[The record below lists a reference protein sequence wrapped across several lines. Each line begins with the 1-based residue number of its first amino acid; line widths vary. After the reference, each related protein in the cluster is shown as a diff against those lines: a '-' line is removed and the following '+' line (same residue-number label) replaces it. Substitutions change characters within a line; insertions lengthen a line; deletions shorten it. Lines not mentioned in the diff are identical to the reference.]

1 MKRQG
6 RRHVTEEEFRGL
18 FADGRPVRIGSIAER
33 LGVDRS
39 TVARLMRRH
48 GTLTSINADAA
59 WCVLAERCRFDRL
72 GLWETGGVRFFRNGN
87 QLAAIVRVVEASE
100 AGLELPAISAA
111 VGSRAAV
118 PALGLVRAGRVQ
130 REAWDGR
137 YVYFAADGAAA
148 QRQKA
153 ARQAA
158 RSAAAGPAPAAEEGL
173 AEALAREGRETL
185 ELLVKVLLTCLRH
198 PGFSPKSVALSL
210 LRRGERTCTA
220 QVADLLRRFGAG
232 GKNS

>member
-1 MKRQG
+1 MPRKAH
-6 RRHVTEEEFRGL
+6 RRVTAEEFRAQ
-18 FADGRPVRIGSIAER
+18 FAGGAPVRIAGLAAA

-59 WCVLAERCRFDRL
+59 WCVLPERCGFDRL
-72 GLWETGGVRFFRNGN
+72 GFWETGGVRFFRDGN
-87 QLAAIVRVVEASE
+87 QRDAIVQVVEASE
-100 AGLELPAISAA
+100 AGLELPAVSAA

-118 PALGLVRAGRVQ
+118 QALGLARASRVQ
-130 REAWDGR
+130 REVWDGR
-137 YVYFAADGAAA
+137 YVYFAADGATAG
-148 QRQKA
+148 RQKA
-153 ARQAA
+153 AREAA
-158 RSAAAGPAPAAEEGL
+158 RCAAGGPAPVPAESLG
-173 AEALAREGRETL
+173 EALARESRETL

-198 PGFSPKSVALSL
+198 PGFSPKGVALSL

-220 QVADLLRRFGAG
+220 QVAELLRRFGAG

>member
-1 MKRQG
+1 MPRKAH
-6 RRHVTEEEFRGL
+6 RRVTGEEFREL
-18 FADGRPVRIGSIAER
+18 FAEGRPVRIAGLAGA
-33 LGVDRS
+33 LGVERS
-39 TVARLMRRH
+39 TAARLMRRH

-59 WCVLAERCRFDRL
+59 WCVLPERCRFDRL
-72 GLWETGGVRFFRNGN
+72 GFWETGGVRFFRDGN
-87 QLAAIVRVVEASE
+87 QLDAIVRVVEASE

-137 YVYFAADGAAA
+137 YVYFAEDGAAA
-148 QRQKA
+148 YRQKA
-153 ARQAA
+153 ARQAT
-158 RSAAAGPAPAAEEGL
+158 RSAAAGPAPVAQEGL

-185 ELLVKVLLTCLRH
+185 ELLVKILLTCLHH

-210 LRRGERTCTA
+210 LRRGEKTCTA
-220 QVADLLRRFGAG
+220 QVAELLRRFGAG

>member
-1 MKRQG
+1 MERQG
-6 RRHVTEEEFRGL
+6 RRHVTEEEFRAL
-18 FADGRPVRIGSIAER
+18 FAGGAPVRIAGMAAA

-59 WCVLAERCRFDRL
+59 WCILPERCRFDRL
-72 GLWETGGVRFFRNGN
+72 GFWETGGVRFFRDGN
-87 QLAAIVRVVEASE
+87 QLAAAVRAVEASE
-100 AGLELPAISAA
+100 AGLELPAVSAA

-118 PALGLVRAGRVQ
+118 QALGLVRAGRLR

-148 QRQKA
+148 ERQKA

-158 RSAAAGPAPAAEEGL
+158 HSAAAGPAPVREESL
-173 AEALAREGRETL
+173 AEALARESRETL

-198 PGFSPKSVALSL
+198 PGFGPKSVALSL
-210 LRRGERTCTA
+210 LRRGEKTCTA
-220 QVADLLRRFGAG
+220 QVAGLLRRFGAG